1 MNGYLAIL
9 RRELAG
15 LFLQPL
21 AWFLLAVALFLQGL
35 FYSRALTDF
44 AGNTAAALI
53 IALGGGWGFW
63 VLMAVLPPLITMRM
77 VSEEARSGLLEFL
90 LTSPVR
96 DSAVI
101 LGKASAATA
110 FFALVWCAAPL
121 YAVLLAVLGV
131 EVDWGQVLWGYAGA
145 VVVSALFC
153 SSGLFASALSATPAL
168 AAFIAFN
175 IGVVLLVPSLGLLD
189 RLAELGAWLGLDLP
203 PEIAQEIV
211 SYFDVLVRHQASFLR
226 GAVDTAHLAFFVV
239 WIALFLFLATRLL
252 EMRRWR

>member
-21 AWFLLAVALFLQGL
+21 AWFLLAVALLLQGL
-35 FYSRALTDF
+35 FYSAALGGLFAGDTAGALTF
-44 AGNTAAALI
+44 
-53 IALGGGWGFW
+53 ALGGGVGFW

-90 LTSPVR
+90 LTAPVR

-101 LGKASAATA
+101 LGKASAATL

-145 VVVSALFC
+145 LVVSALFC
-153 SSGLFASALSATPAL
+153 SAGLFASALSATPAL
-168 AAFIAFN
+168 AAFIAFS
-175 IGVVLLVPSLGLLD
+175 IGVVLLALPSLGLLD
-189 RLAELGAWLGLDLP
+189 PYLA
-203 PEIAQEIV
+203 PETAREIF
-211 SYFDVLVRHQASFLR
+211 SKFDVLARHQASFLR
-226 GAVDTAHLAFFVV
+226 GALDTAHLVFFLT